1 MSPLLRPF
9 LSVFLPHPET
19 RRAAGC
25 PGQGQGKPWPWSFYI
40 FAEIFWPCA
49 TCPPPLGGEDRR
61 QRSLQ
66 PVSRRGRVRGW
77 WACARPFAVH
87 IAPLKALGN
96 DDATSSTFSRTLG
109 TALRCL
115 WFQGIDPRPQAGASP
130 RPYRSR
136 PFPFRRK
143 RQPNCLRYPS
153 RPRSRRTALEMVSS
167 RSGGAEGSAGAALSR
182 TLSPSPGA
190 RKRLDSTPCCR
201 VYNS

>member
-1 MSPLLRPF
+1 MCLHCCGRSFPFSFLTLKPVGPRAAPAKASLGPGVSTFLLRSSG
-9 LSVFLPHPET
+9 LARL
-19 RRAAGC
+19 AL
-25 PGQGQGKPWPWSFYI
+25 
-40 FAEIFWPCA
+40 
-49 TCPPPLGGEDRR
+49 PPLGERVDRR

-167 RSGGAEGSAGAALSR
+167 RSGRAEGSAGAALSR